1 MSHYYPGC
9 LIQRRNN
16 MTQLTAQQ
24 RARKK
29 YEKEKRG
36 KVVLRVQLS
45 SSDNKDE
52 WERIKQNLV
61 EKYGTAKQGIYEL
74 AKKDNL
80 I

>member
-1 MSHYYPGC
+1 
-9 LIQRRNN
+9 

>member
-1 MSHYYPGC
+1 
-9 LIQRRNN
+9 

-61 EKYGTAKQGIYEL
+61 KKYGTAKQGIYEL